1 MYNGKIIE
9 DYASFGTSRLA
20 LMEAMGWK
28 SHTQLRQ
35 FVEGNPTAEN
45 LEKVADYLGITI
57 DSLFIRER
65 PLMNDSRTDVDY
77 IVVGSTFTPYG
88 VDYKDL
94 DSLHE
99 LLFERGIYS
108 SPWHYVVPIEGAS
121 YCGDIGV
128 DLSLLDI
135 NITTCPSMV
144 RNGDLSYRIYRVA
157 YVGGKDEQGH
167 PADTRTEG
175 QNKALEAVVRIL
187 RSLCPRSK
195 IVTDSE
201 FQQLLMGESVSEE
214 ILPATIL

>member
-9 DYASFGTSRLA
+9 DCASFGTSRLA

-57 DSLFIRER
+57 DSLFIREH

-88 VDYKDL
+88 EDYKDL
-94 DSLHE
+94 DSLHK
-99 LLFERGIYS
+99 LLYERGIYS

-121 YCGDIGV
+121 YCGDVGV
-128 DLSLLDI
+128 DLSLLDA
-135 NITTCPSMV
+135 NIIPNSSLV
-144 RNGDLSYRIYRVA
+144 RNGSLSYRIYRVA
-157 YVGGKDEQGH
+157 YVGGKAKKSH

-175 QNKALEAVVRIL
+175 QKKALEAVVRTL
-187 RSLCPRSK
+187 MYLCPRAK

-201 FQQLLMGESVSEE
+201 FQQILMGDSVSEAV
-214 ILPATIL
+214 LPKTIK